1 MNPLIQQSPLI
12 QKSQGIVGDGK
23 SIIFWKSN
31 ETSEH
36 PITYFIVQY
45 YEIVG
50 DARVIHSKLVP
61 KKKQKEHSVSIE
73 GLQNNVQY
81 LFQVVGV
88 NKNGLG
94 PVEKGNILLPEND
107 AILVG

>member
-1 MNPLIQQSPLI
+1 MIPLL
-12 QKSQGIVGDGK
+12 QKSQGIDGDGK
-23 SIIFWKSN
+23 VIIFWKSN
-31 ETSEH
+31 ETREH

-45 YEIVG
+45 YEIFG

-61 KKKQKEHSVSIE
+61 KKKQKEHMISIE
-73 GLQNNVQY
+73 GLKNNVQY

-94 PVEKGNILLPEND
+94 QIEEGNILLPGND
-107 AILVG
+107 ALLF